1 MNLLKTLK
9 IKVPHGEVGVD
20 VYALSGGDRE
30 ANALKPK
37 RVYTIAYNMRQE
49 VVTIYN
55 DKQHFWGFPGGHIE
69 KGETVCEAAL
79 REFDEEAHLTLMSCK
94 AKYILAIG
102 PENEKE
108 CEVVCFAKTTTNDLH
123 VLKSDDDEIGDIAFS
138 GREETLKKL
147 GNRAL
152 WELML

>member
-1 MNLLKTLK
+1 MEEKLMELHMMDVRCILFLMNLLKTLK

-69 KGETVCEAAL
+69 KICDTWNERFKPFFLYFSKKEKPISV
-79 REFDEEAHLTLMSCK
+79 FVAHQFTANIVSLTHYCL
-94 AKYILAIG
+94 
-102 PENEKE
+102 EKQ
-108 CEVVCFAKTTTNDLH
+108 
-123 VLKSDDDEIGDIAFS
+123 
-138 GREETLKKL
+138 
-147 GNRAL
+147 
-152 WELML
+152 